1 MKKKNIIFISI
12 IVLLIVIIIVLLN
25 IPDKLYYNDSLI
37 MSLPDYK
44 DNDCYFYGENKD
56 YFDNY
61 NEVVK
66 NADFFDKYDF
76 DISQIE
82 ENDYVYILD
91 KSNENES
98 LEKFDFY
105 NLYYYD
111 ASKNI
116 VYYVHNNI

>member
-1 MKKKNIIFISI
+1 MTGAIVEYLCDKFDTFGIIRTCNLGDDPNFSNDLISLSYKEEIIQLIKKYGIIY
-12 IVLLIVIIIVLLN
+12 L
-25 IPDKLYYNDSLI
+25 
-37 MSLPDYK
+37 
-44 DNDCYFYGENKD
+44 
-56 YFDNY
+56 FDIHGC
-61 NEVVK
+61 
-66 NADFFDKYDF
+66 ADKYDF

-91 KSNENES
+91 KSIENES